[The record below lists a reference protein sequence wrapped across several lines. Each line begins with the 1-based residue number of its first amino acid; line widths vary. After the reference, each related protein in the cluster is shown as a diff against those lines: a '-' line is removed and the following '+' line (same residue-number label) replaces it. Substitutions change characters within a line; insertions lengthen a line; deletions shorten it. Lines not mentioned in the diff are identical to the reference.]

1 MDILKL
7 ENISYSADKEEILKN
22 LNLTIKRGDCISIV
36 GPSGSGKSTL
46 LKLCS
51 DLISPTKGE
60 IVYNNKKYDDY
71 NPVELRKKI
80 SYCIQIPYLFGSTV
94 YDNLEYPFKLRQKNI
109 DKDRVV
115 KFLNDL
121 NLNKDYLNKNID
133 SLSGGE
139 KQRIALIRN
148 LIFKP
153 EILLLDE
160 VTSGLDDENSEV
172 VETLIKQLNKD
183 GVTVLWITHDIKQS
197 ESIFNKR
204 IHIQQGKVI
213 REELLK

>member
-22 LNLTIKRGDCISIV
+22 LNLTIKRGDCISIL
-36 GPSGSGKSTL
+36 GPSGSGKSIL

-94 YDNLEYPFKLRQKNI
+94 YDNLEYPFKLREKNI